1 MVFGTTILGS
11 NPSAPARFMKIFQ
24 TIKNLFFPFYKSE
37 DIKQIFKILNIGS
50 KEQQAM
56 LVGGS
61 VRKYLQN
68 QKIDDIDIA
77 TILKPEEIIKKFEN
91 TNVIVKKTGIEH
103 GTLTLVLKNKHFE
116 ITTLRKDI
124 STDGR
129 HASVLFTDSWEDDS
143 MRRDFTINAIYL
155 SQNGKI
161 FDPQSGVQDLKRK
174 KIKFIGNPDQRIKE
188 DYLRILRFI
197 RFSIEYSNFDFEK
210 ETLRAIQK
218 NLVGITKL
226 SKERIYSE
234 LKKILKLKNFHE
246 IQKNQDFLK
255 IFNLVFPEFKYV
267 DRMKNLSNISKVMP
281 EIINKKNILAFLLID
296 GTNNH
301 EYFSYKYNIEN
312 DTKDHLIFCGKYF
325 KEIQTNKNFFQKDLI
340 KNIFI
345 FGKDRVK
352 SLFMLSNVIKQ
363 NLKNDDLIK
372 HISKIENTSIPEFP
386 ITGEY
391 LLKKGIKSGKKMGDA
406 IKEIKNKWLE
416 NNFNLDNEQLAKTIK
431 KFK

>member
-1 MVFGTTILGS
+1 
-11 NPSAPARFMKIFQ
+11 MKIFQ
-24 TIKNLFFPFYKSE
+24 TIKKIFFPFDKSE
-37 DIKQIFKILNIGS
+37 NIKQIFKILNEGS

-56 LVGGS
+56 FVGGS
-61 VRKYLQN
+61 VRKYLLN

-91 TNVIVKKTGIEH
+91 SNITVKKTGIEH
-103 GTLTLVLKNKHFE
+103 GTLTLVLDNNYFE
-116 ITTLRKDI
+116 VTTLRKDI

-129 HASVLFTDSWEDDS
+129 HASVEFTNSWEEDS
-143 MRRDFTINAIYL
+143 RRRDFTFNAIYL
-155 SQNGKI
+155 SHDGKI
-161 FDPQSGVQDLKRK
+161 FDPQSGVNDLKNR

-210 ETLRAIQK
+210 ETLRATQK
-218 NLVGITKL
+218 NLIGMTKL

-255 IFNLVFPEFKYV
+255 IFNLIFPELKYLGRIK
-267 DRMKNLSNISKVMP
+267 DLSSIGEVMP
-281 EIINKKNILAFLLID
+281 EILNRKNILALLLID

-301 EYFSYKYNIEN
+301 EYFFHKYNIEN
-312 DTKDHLIFCGKYF
+312 DTKDHLIFCAKYF
-325 KEIQTNKNFFQKDLI
+325 KEIQTNNNFFKKNLT

-345 FGKDRVK
+345 FGKERVK
-352 SLFMLSNVIKQ
+352 SLLLLFNVIKQ
-363 NLKNDDLIK
+363 NQKNDDLINN
-372 HISKIENTSIPEFP
+372 ISKIDNTSVPEFP

-391 LLKKGIKSGKKMGDA
+391 LLEKGIKSGKKMGDA

-416 NNFNLDNEQLAKTIK
+416 NNFNLDDDQLAKTIK